1 MYFINLLNDSEG
13 IKDEISLIYISFLIS
28 PIISNILETLIIK
41 RYKPEYINLIII
53 ILFLILYYSLIHFF
67 GNMGMNIGD
76 FDSKNLIEIK
86 FIIKLFIFSL
96 IGSYGGWWLYKYITK
111 PKIKKINL
119 DSSVDSNDLSE
130 E

>member
-1 MYFINLLNDSEG
+1 MD
-13 IKDEISLIYISFLIS
+13 
-28 PIISNILETLIIK
+28 
-41 RYKPEYINLIII
+41 
-53 ILFLILYYSLIHFF
+53 
-67 GNMGMNIGD
+67 IGD

-86 FIIKLFIFSL
+86 FIIKLFIFSS
-96 IGSYGGWWLYKYITK
+96 IGAYGGWWLYKYITK